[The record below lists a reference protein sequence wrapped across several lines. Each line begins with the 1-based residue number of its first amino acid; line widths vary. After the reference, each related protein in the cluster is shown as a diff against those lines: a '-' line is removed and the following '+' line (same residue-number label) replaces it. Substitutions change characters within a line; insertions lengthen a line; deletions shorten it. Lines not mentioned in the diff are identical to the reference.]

1 MVQWAQRFW
10 WMRRWLDHWRQ
21 RDSEYANLFQR
32 PQDASCV
39 AIDCE
44 TTGLD
49 PATAELVSIAAVEID
64 GNRVLRSSALHIR
77 LLAPESLSAESIR
90 IHRMRPVDLSSGDE
104 VHEALRQLLAFV
116 GNRPLVGWC
125 LAFDIAMINR
135 YLVPQFGFALPNRR
149 VELAQ
154 LYQRHLRRTKPDLAP
169 DMRFEAMADALQV
182 PVAERHSALGDAVMS
197 ALMYVRLQRQIQGE

>member
-1 MVQWAQRFW
+1 MSIPGRLW
-10 WMRRWLDHWRQ
+10 WMRRWLDGWRQ
-21 RDSEYANLFQR
+21 RHGEYAALFR
-32 PQDASCV
+32 RADDTTHV

-64 GNRVLRSSALHIR
+64 GNRVRRSTALHIR
-77 LLAPESLSAESIR
+77 LQAPDSLSADSIR
-90 IHRMRPVDLSSGDE
+90 IHRMRPVDLSGGDD
-104 VHEALRQLLAFV
+104 VHEALRQLLAFI

-149 VELAQ
+149 VELTQ

-169 DMRFEAMADALQV
+169 DLRFEAMADALQV

-197 ALMYVRLQRQIQGE
+197 ALMYVRLQRQTEGE

>member
-1 MVQWAQRFW
+1 MQWPQRFW
-10 WMRRWLDHWRQ
+10 WVRRWLDYWRQ
-21 RDSEYANLFQR
+21 RDGEYAGLFQR
-32 PQDASCV
+32 PDGSACV

-49 PATAELVSIAAVEID
+49 PATAELVSIAAVEIV
-64 GNRVLRSSALHIR
+64 GNRVLRSSALHIQ
-77 LLAPESLSAESIR
+77 LEAPESLSAESIR
-90 IHRMRPVDLSSGDE
+90 IHRMRPVDLGGGDE

-154 LYQRHLRRTKPDLAP
+154 LYQRHLCRTKPDLTP

-182 PVAERHSALGDAVMS
+182 PVAERHSALGDAVTS

>member
-1 MVQWAQRFW
+1 MTIPGRLW
-10 WMRRWLDHWRQ
+10 WVRRWLDAWRQ
-21 RDSEYANLFQR
+21 RRGDYAALFRR
-32 PQDASCV
+32 PDDTTYV

-49 PATAELVSIAAVEID
+49 PATAELVSIAAVEIT
-64 GNRVLRSSALHIR
+64 GNRVLRSRALHIR
-77 LLAPESLSAESIR
+77 LQAPDSLSADSIR
-90 IHRMRPVDLSSGDE
+90 IHRLRPVDLSGGDE

-149 VELAQ
+149 IELTQ

-169 DMRFEAMADALQV
+169 DLRFEAMADALQV
-182 PVAERHSALGDAVMS
+182 PVTARHSALGDAVMS

>member
-1 MVQWAQRFW
+1 MQWPQRFW
-10 WMRRWLDHWRQ
+10 WVRRWLDYWRQ
-21 RDSEYANLFQR
+21 RDGEYAGLFQR
-32 PQDASCV
+32 PDGSACV

-49 PATAELVSIAAVEID
+49 PATAELVSIAAVEIV
-64 GNRVLRSSALHIR
+64 GNRVLRSSALHIQ
-77 LLAPESLSAESIR
+77 LEAPESLSAESIR

-135 YLVPQFGFALPNRR
+135 YLVPQFGFALPNGR

-154 LYQRHLRRTKPDLAP
+154 LYQRHLCRTKPDLTP

>member
-1 MVQWAQRFW
+1 MQWPQQFW
-10 WMRRWLDHWRQ
+10 WVRRWLDYWRQ
-21 RDSEYANLFQR
+21 RDGEYAGLFQR
-32 PQDASCV
+32 PDGSACV

-49 PATAELVSIAAVEID
+49 PATAELVSIAAVEIV
-64 GNRVLRSSALHIR
+64 GNRVLRSSALHIQ
-77 LLAPESLSAESIR
+77 LEAPESLSAESIR
-90 IHRMRPVDLSSGDE
+90 IHRMRPVDLGGSNE
-104 VHEALRQLLAFV
+104 VHDALHQLLAFI

-135 YLVPQFGFALPNRR
+135 YLVAQFGFALPNRR
-149 VELAQ
+149 VELTQ
-154 LYQRHLRRTKPDLAP
+154 LYQRLLRRTKPDLAP
-169 DMRFEAMADALQV
+169 DLRFEAMADALQV

>member
-1 MVQWAQRFW
+1 MQWPQRFW
-10 WMRRWLDHWRQ
+10 WVRRWLDYWRQ
-21 RDSEYANLFQR
+21 RDGEYAGLFQR
-32 PQDASCV
+32 PDGIACV

-49 PATAELVSIAAVEID
+49 PATAELVSIAAVEIV
-64 GNRVLRSSALHIR
+64 GNRVLRSSALHIQ
-77 LLAPESLSAESIR
+77 LEAPESLSAESIR
-90 IHRMRPVDLSSGDE
+90 IHRMRPVDLGGGDE
-104 VHEALRQLLAFV
+104 VHEALHQLLAFI

-135 YLVPQFGFALPNRR
+135 YLVPQLGFALPNRR
-149 VELAQ
+149 VELTQ

-169 DMRFEAMADALQV
+169 DLRFEAMADALQV

-197 ALMYVRLQRQIQGE
+197 ALMYVRLQRQTEGE